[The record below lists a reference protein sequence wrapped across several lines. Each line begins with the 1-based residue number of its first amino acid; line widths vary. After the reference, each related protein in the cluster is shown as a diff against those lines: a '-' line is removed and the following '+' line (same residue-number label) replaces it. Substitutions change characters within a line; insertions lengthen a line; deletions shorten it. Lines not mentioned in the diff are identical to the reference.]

1 MVIQQILLIYNNE
14 GIVFVNNTFK
24 VLRLT
29 GEFIARKNYGI
40 NPNIYSHGEI
50 TVGSIVNF
58 ETYTFIVLK
67 RHYTK
72 FLVACIP
79 TGNVLSLKGCYS
91 IRNVL
96 KKSELE
102 MGCVRQDAYSRE
114 LINFMMKYDE
124 QLQGIFQKEQ

>member
-1 MVIQQILLIYNNE
+1 M
-14 GIVFVNNTFK
+14 
-24 VLRLT
+24 LRLT
-29 GEFIARKNYGI
+29 GEFIARRNYGI

-102 MGCVRQDAYSRE
+102 FGVFVTM
-114 LINFMMKYDE
+114 LIQEN
-124 QLQGIFQKEQ
+124 